1 MKKWLLV
8 FCTLFF
14 LGCDFLEEKGSM
26 LVQVGESRLTLHSV
40 REKVPNWDSLSVE
53 QQSNFLKA
61 WVDEELLYQAALQM
75 KFHKRTDVAE
85 TIKHARRK
93 IMIDYLVSDLTDSL
107 IVSEKEAKD
116 FYEEYPEKFL
126 YGKHRFSIAILS
138 YPNWKLGDLYFRGKK
153 NTRFDRAPSA
163 DYRVRKIESFEMVT
177 ESPDSCLVEDLRS
190 LQLGVLTNFKVC
202 GNALKSV
209 VLYAKEDS
217 AATRPFENVKEEA
230 AVLLRLEK
238 RKQLMEKFRAEQ
250 KKKIA
255 VFADWNPSA
264 TP

>member
-1 MKKWLLV
+1 MKKLLFLV
-8 FCTLFF
+8 LISFF
-14 LGCDFLEEKGSM
+14 LGCDFLEEKGSV
-26 LVQVGESRLTLHSV
+26 LVQVGESCLTLQKIQG
-40 REKVPNWDSLSVE
+40 KVPGWDSLSVE
-53 QQSNFLKA
+53 QQSEFLKT
-61 WVDEELLYQAALQM
+61 WVDEELLYQAALQQ
-75 KFHKRTDVAE
+75 KLDKRQDVAS
-85 TIKHARRK
+85 TIERAKRK
-93 IMIDYLVSDLTDSL
+93 IVIDYLVNELTDSITL
-107 IVSEKEAKD
+107 SEKEVEK
-116 FYEEYPEKFL
+116 FYEENTDKFL
-126 YGKHRFSIAILS
+126 YGKHLYSLAILS
-138 YPNWKLGDLYFRGKK
+138 YPSWNLGDLYFRGKK